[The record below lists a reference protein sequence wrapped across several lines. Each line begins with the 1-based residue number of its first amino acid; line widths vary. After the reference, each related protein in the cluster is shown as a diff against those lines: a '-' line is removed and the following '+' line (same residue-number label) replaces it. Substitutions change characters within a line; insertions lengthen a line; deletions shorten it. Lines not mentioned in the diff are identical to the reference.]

1 MTISDTARFLASR
14 SDFIITSHESPDAD
28 GLGAEYSL
36 GIALK
41 SMGKNVRIVNAEHYS
56 EAYGFIDTM
65 GIIEHLASANLD
77 KAAIQ
82 KSTAILVDTNDFMF
96 TGEIADKIIAI
107 AAETLVIDHHEV
119 KGETIE
125 LSCLMPKLSST
136 CEMVYHIISE
146 LGYEINTDVASA
158 LFAGIVFDTGSFA
171 YSKTGAGTFE
181 TALDLVRRGANPS
194 DIHSALYE
202 SSDISVLLLR
212 KAVFSTLE
220 LHADNRIAIQTMSRS
235 MLAETGSLSQDSE
248 GLINIPL
255 QGATIQVSVFLKE
268 NEEGTLRCSLRSKGK
283 INVAQI
289 AQSFGGGGH
298 KSAAGFKSPFPIPA
312 IKERV
317 LELLEAALLDC

>member
-1 MTISDTARFLASR
+1 MTIADTVKFLASR
-14 SDFIITSHESPDAD
+14 NKFIITSHESPDAD

-36 GIALK
+36 GIALR
-41 SMGKNVRIVNAEHYS
+41 SIGKNVRIVNAEHYS
-56 EAYGFIDTM
+56 GSYGFIDSRR
-65 GIIEHLASANLD
+65 IIEHLDSAHLED
-77 KAAIQ
+77 ADIRTA
-82 KSTAILVDTNDFMF
+82 TAILVDTNDFMY
-96 TGEIADKIIAI
+96 TGEIADRLIAKS
-107 AAETLVIDHHEV
+107 AETLVIDHHEV
-119 KGETIE
+119 KSDAIE
-125 LSCLMPKLSST
+125 LACLMPKLSST

-146 LGYEINTDVASA
+146 LGYDIEPDVASA

-171 YSKTGAGTFE
+171 YSKTSAGTFE
-181 TALDLVRRGANPS
+181 TALALVRRGADPAG
-194 DIHSALYE
+194 IHSALYE

-255 QGATIQVSVFLKE
+255 QSASIQVSVFLKE

-298 KSAAGFKSPFPIPA
+298 KSAAGFKSPFPVQS
-312 IKERV
+312 IKDKV
-317 LELLEAALLDC
+317 LELLETALLGG